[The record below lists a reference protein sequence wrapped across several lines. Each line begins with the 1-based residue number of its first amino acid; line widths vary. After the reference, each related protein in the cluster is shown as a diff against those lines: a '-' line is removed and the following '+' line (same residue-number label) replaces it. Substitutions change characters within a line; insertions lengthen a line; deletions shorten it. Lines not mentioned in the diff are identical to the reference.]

1 MKPVFVNGVVPGP
14 QDDAVAAC
22 VRDVFLTAT
31 EDLAWLGEG
40 DTVLLKPALNSPD
53 PYPSTTHPLA
63 IRVVAELLE
72 ERGAKVVIGDQSGI
86 EHVLHH
92 PGGIIHGSTKENY
105 SQSGMG
111 RKDDGRFVSFE
122 DGGWDEGFY
131 RYQSPNTRS
140 WPDGFF
146 ITQWAKKADHII
158 NLPRVSTH
166 SQAGATLGFKC
177 MVGMLRED
185 SRMEFHANGPYNNF
199 ITAAAKGST
208 LTSRDDGSGTFFE
221 KIVEISDS
229 LKDKLRLTLF
239 VATKAQATFGPD
251 RFGIQLGP
259 IGLGRAYIMS
269 PQPGLVFASAD
280 QVAAETFALGLL
292 RDLKQSVPFF
302 PRFAERIILH
312 QNPNVLDFAT
322 IPVRDHPYIRHA
334 LKTGLGNLPT
344 EIIYKDVPITVQ
356 EKMGRF
362 LE

>member
-1 MKPVFVNGVVPGP
+1 MKPVFVNGVIPDP
-14 QDDAVAAC
+14 QGNLLATC
-22 VRDVFLTAT
+22 IRDIFLTAT
-31 EDLAWLGEG
+31 EDLSWLDEG
-40 DTVLLKPALNSPD
+40 DVVLLKPALNSPD

-63 IRVVAELLE
+63 IRVVTELLE

-92 PGGIIHGSTKENY
+92 PKGVIRGSSRNNFIH
-105 SQSGMG
+105 SGMG
-111 RKDDGRFVSFE
+111 EKDNARFVSFE

-131 RYQSPNTRS
+131 RYQSPDTPS

-158 NLPRVSTH
+158 SVPRISTH
-166 SQAGATLGFKC
+166 SQAGASLGFKC
-177 MVGMLRED
+177 MMGMLRED

-208 LTSRDDGSGTFFE
+208 LASRDDGSGTFFE
-221 KIVEISDS
+221 KIVEISDA

-259 IGLGRAYIMS
+259 IGLGRAHIMN
-269 PQPGLVFASAD
+269 PQPGLVFASVD
-280 QVAAETFALGLL
+280 PVAAEAFALSLL
-292 RDLKQSVPFF
+292 IDLKISVPFF
-302 PRFAERIILH
+302 PRLCERIILH
-312 QNPNVLDFAT
+312 QNRNVQDFAT

-334 LKTGLGNLPT
+334 MMMGLGELPN
-344 EIIYKDVPITVQ
+344 EIIFKDVPNTVQ

>member
-14 QDDAVAAC
+14 QADAVAAC
-22 VRDVFLTAT
+22 IRDVFLKAT
-31 EDLAWLGEG
+31 DDLAWLGKG

-63 IRVVAELLE
+63 IRVVTDLLE

-86 EHVLHH
+86 GHVLHH
-92 PGGIIHGSTKENY
+92 PGGVIRGSSRENFIR
-105 SQSGMG
+105 SGMG
-111 RKDDGRFVSFE
+111 EKNDARFVSFE

-131 RYQSPNTRS
+131 RYQSLGTPS

-146 ITQWAKKADHII
+146 ISEWVKKADHIVS
-158 NLPRVSTH
+158 LPRVSTH

-185 SRMEFHANGPYNNF
+185 SRMEFHANGPFNNF

-221 KIVEISDS
+221 KIVEISDA

-239 VATKAQATFGPD
+239 VAIKAQATFGPD

-259 IGLGRAYIMS
+259 IGLGRAHIMS

-292 RDLKQSVPFF
+292 KDLKKSVPFF
-302 PRFAERIILH
+302 PRLSERVILN
-312 QNPNVLDFAT
+312 QNRNVQDVAT
-322 IPVRDHPYIRHA
+322 IPVRDHPYIRYA
-334 LKTGLGNLPT
+334 TKMGLGEQPD
-344 EIIYKDVPITVQ
+344 EIIYKDVPVIVQ
-356 EKMGRF
+356 EKYRRYLG
-362 LE
+362 

>member
-14 QDDAVAAC
+14 QDNAVAASI
-22 VRDVFLTAT
+22 RDVFLTAT
-31 EDLAWLGEG
+31 EDLAWLGKG

-63 IRVVAELLE
+63 IRIVAELLE

-92 PGGIIHGSTKENY
+92 PGGIIRGSSRDNFFR
-105 SQSGMG
+105 SGMG
-111 RKDDGRFVSFE
+111 KKDDTPFVSFE
-122 DGGWDEGFY
+122 DWGWDEGFY
-131 RYQSPNTRS
+131 RYQSTNTRS
-140 WPDGFF
+140 WPEGFF
-146 ITQWAKKADHII
+146 ITEWVKKADHIVS
-158 NLPRVSTH
+158 LPRVSSH

-259 IGLGRAYIMS
+259 VGLGRAHILS

-280 QVAAETFALGLL
+280 PVAAEIFALGLL
-292 RDLKQSVPFF
+292 KDLKQSVSFF
-302 PRFAERIILH
+302 PRFTERIILY
-312 QNPNVLDFAT
+312 QNRNVQDFAT

-334 LKTGLGNLPT
+334 IKIGLGNLPN
-344 EIIYKDVPITVQ
+344 EIIYKDVPITMQ